1 MWRRAP
7 SRKLELTTSAA
18 GSDLSANKTQDDG
31 WQHGFTALRQR
42 NFRLYWTGQL
52 ISQIGTF
59 MQVTGQ
65 AWLVLRITRSGWQLG
80 LVGALQY
87 LPVLLFA
94 LFGGVLADR
103 WPKRTML
110 IATQSAQMIQALVL
124 WQLVVSNHVQLWEV
138 DLLAVLLG
146 ITSSLDQPIRSSI
159 VVELVGKDHLSNAIA
174 LNSALM
180 NFARILGPGVGGLVI
195 ARSGVGALFLINA
208 LSFLPILA
216 NLLMMRSDDF
226 FHQPPQLGTSP
237 SRLSALTRAR
247 EGLIYVW
254 QSPPL
259 ALVIGVVG
267 LVLLFGANFSVVL
280 PLIATNVLHG
290 GATAFGLLSA
300 SMGLGALSGTIWLM
314 WSATTPSIA
323 RVLGGALA
331 FSIALAAFALSPNL
345 PLALMMIAATGCAE
359 AIFGALATTVLQMI
373 APDALRGRV
382 ASVAILFFTGSI
394 PPGYLLAG
402 WLSSEF
408 GAALGLLIC
417 AILCLTT
424 VGIGWW
430 RRGPAEAS
438 MATRA

>member
-1 MWRRAP
+1 MWRRAH
-7 SRKLELTTSAA
+7 SRKLDPPTSASEA
-18 GSDLSANKTQDDG
+18 GPSIYETRYSG
-31 WQHGFTALRQR
+31 WQQGFTALRQR

-59 MQVTGQ
+59 MQATGQ
-65 AWLVLRITRSGWQLG
+65 AWLVLRITQSGVQLG

-103 WPKRTML
+103 WPKRAIL

-124 WQLVVSNHVQLWEV
+124 WELVASNHVKLWEV

-146 ITSSLDQPIRSSI
+146 ITSSLDQPTRSAI
-159 VVELVGKDHLSNAIA
+159 VVELVGKDDLPNAIA
-174 LNSALM
+174 LNAGLM
-180 NFARILGPGVGGLVI
+180 NFARILGPGVGGIVI
-195 ARSGVGALFLINA
+195 ASSGVGALFLINA

-216 NLLMMRSDDF
+216 DLLLMHRDDF
-226 FHQPPQLGTSP
+226 FHQPPQPGSVP
-237 SRLSALTRAR
+237 QRLSTLTRAR

-280 PLIATNVLHG
+280 PLIATDVLHG

-300 SMGLGALSGTIWLM
+300 AMGLGALSGTIWLM
-314 WSATTPSIA
+314 WSAMTPSIA
-323 RVLGGALA
+323 RVLGGTLA

-345 PLALMMIAATGCAE
+345 PLAMVMIAATGCAE
-359 AIFGALATTVLQMI
+359 AIFGALATTVMQMI
-373 APDALRGRV
+373 ALDALRGRV

-402 WLSSEF
+402 WLSSQF

-417 AILCLTT
+417 AALCLTT

-438 MATRA
+438 LAART